1 MDQDDP
7 EKRIAE
13 LEAQLANA
21 TAAAGPPPRPLTA
34 DDVRNTVFA
43 KPPNGER
50 GYNEDDVDALLDR
63 IELHLR
69 NPQALGG
76 LTAAEI
82 DSATFAKPPI
92 GQQGY
97 DEVEVDAFLD
107 RVVQQLP
114 PGVTAQ
120 AATPAAA
127 NDGGWRRRLHRW
139 FGSG

>member
-21 TAAAGPPPRPLTA
+21 AAGPPPGPLTA
-34 DDVRNTVFA
+34 DDVHNMVFS

-63 IELHLR
+63 IEQHLR

-82 DSATFAKPPI
+82 DNATFRKPPI

-97 DEVEVDAFLD
+97 DEVGVDAFLD
-107 RVVQQLP
+107 RVVQELP
-114 PGVTAQ
+114 PGVAAQ
-120 AATPAAA
+120 AAIPAAA

-139 FGSG
+139 FSSG